1 MVGWC
6 DPWGHQSW
14 PMVPEAIFTTPWFSA
29 GEASMSRPCWT
40 SRWMSQCWKWHPSWC
55 LLSWTRWG
63 KWRIQWTPIRIP
75 SGYVKIAIENDH
87 RNSGFSHE
95 KWWFSIAMLNY
106 QRVYQNSLLIGG
118 IPMFMKPQTALVV
131 AFPFHHHPKFFFF
144 GSNSSEI
151 PNSPNSRSSFQN
163 KVLLFRYHLPAPFA
177 LPTARWPGS
186 CWRSASVS
194 WVSRS
199 TQRSSYRKCSATRA
213 CASCAS
219 KSPWSGCGW
228 LGDGWGTKATKDG
241 VGKKQKVDGVFQ
253 VLLGWSWLFW
263 SLLHNLHMGLFQME
277 VFQDIVATTLAGVL
291 CCQSGISTAGGL
303 NPHEELRPNRTKLLH
318 QGILSGWLPSGK
330 LT

>member
-1 MVGWC
+1 M
-6 DPWGHQSW
+6 
-14 PMVPEAIFTTPWFSA
+14 
-29 GEASMSRPCWT
+29 
-40 SRWMSQCWKWHPSWC
+40 
-55 LLSWTRWG
+55 
-63 KWRIQWTPIRIP
+63 
-75 SGYVKIAIENDH
+75 
-87 RNSGFSHE
+87 
-95 KWWFSIAMLNY
+95 
-106 QRVYQNSLLIGG
+106 VYQNSLLIGAHVHETPTCSG
-118 IPMFMKPQTALVV
+118 GSIPFPSPSKIVV
-131 AFPFHHHPKFFFF
+131 FL

-151 PNSPNSRSSFQN
+151 PNSPNSRSSFH

-228 LGDGWGTKATKDG
+228 LGDGGWGTKATKDG
-241 VGKKQKVDGVFQ
+241 LGKNQKVDGGFQ

-303 NPHEELRPNRTKLLH
+303 NPHEELRPNRTKLSH

-330 LT
+330 LI